1 MSTSTPSDRQPRRL
15 AFVEAVTRG
24 KDCGLVLADDAGS
37 SYLLSVDQAVVEA
50 IRTVPVSKK
59 QTPQPAAGVEA
70 TEIGPREIQALIRGG
85 MTAAEVAEDHGL
97 DLARVQRYEGPVLA
111 ERAWMADRAQQTEL
125 RRPEGA
131 QSLGALVAERLSA
144 RGDDLASLEWD
155 AWRRDDHRWVV
166 EATWLALG
174 AQLGDDAMA
183 SARWV
188 FDPVG
193 HTIVP
198 DDASARVL
206 VEDLPKQA
214 AGRPQAR
221 RAAGGDPYESPVE
234 ADDLTALARATDV
247 TASASPAA
255 QPPAPAPE
263 PAWTPVVVEGG
274 KTEAEAAAAPALSEP
289 HESPADDASAGA
301 DAPAAREL
309 TSEPVEDA
317 TAAAFDFDGV
327 DEVPAPVTAADS
339 PEAAPAKKA
348 KKAARSRIPS
358 WDEILLGTQGSADPS

>member
-37 SYLLSVDQAVVEA
+37 SYLLGVDQAVVEA

-59 QTPQPAAGVEA
+59 QTPQPAAGAEA

-85 MTAAEVAEDHGL
+85 MSAAEVAEVHGL
-97 DLARVQRYEGPVLA
+97 DLARAQRYEGPVLA

-131 QSLGALVAERLSA
+131 QSLGSLVSERLSA

-174 AQLGDDAMA
+174 TQLGDDAMA

-198 DDASARVL
+198 EDAAARVL

-214 AGRPQAR
+214 TGRAQAKR
-221 RAAGGDPYESPVE
+221 PAGGDPYVPADMAEG
-234 ADDLTALARATDV
+234 DDLTALARATEV
-247 TASASPAA
+247 TAAA
-255 QPPAPAPE
+255 AKVAEATPE
-263 PAWTPVVVEGG
+263 PTWTPVVVEGG
-274 KTEAEAAAAPALSEP
+274 KSEPDISETLVAAAEP
-289 HESPADDASAGA
+289 DDVV
-301 DAPAAREL
+301 APAAREL
-309 TSEPVEDA
+309 TSEPVEDV
-317 TAAAFDFDGV
+317 TAVAFEFEGV
-327 DEVPAPVTAADS
+327 DEVPAPVTAVDS
-339 PEAAPAKKA
+339 AEATPAKKA

-358 WDEILLGTQGSADPS
+358 WDEILLGTQGNADPS